1 MRTLYNIT
9 IKAQV
14 LCIKISRAINT
25 DIKAATGISETRI
38 KNLVK
43 IAREVRL

>member
-9 IKAQV
+9 TRAQV
-14 LCIKISRAINT
+14 LCMKISRAINAN
-25 DIKAATGISETRI
+25 IKAAMGISETRI

-43 IAREVRL
+43 IARE